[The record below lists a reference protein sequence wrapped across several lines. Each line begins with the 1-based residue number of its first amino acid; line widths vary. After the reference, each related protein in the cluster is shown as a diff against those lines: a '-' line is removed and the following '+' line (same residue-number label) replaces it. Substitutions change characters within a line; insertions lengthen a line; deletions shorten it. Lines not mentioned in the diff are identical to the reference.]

1 MRPICRSTAVLG
13 VVLALAACAVQPPS
27 GPTVMALPG
36 EGKSFEAFQQED
48 QYCRGYA
55 FQMSGGQQTA
65 QAGTDRAVGTAVLGT
80 AVGAG
85 LGAAL
90 GSLSGQMGAGAA
102 IGGAAGALVGSSAG
116 ASSAQASAGG
126 QQQQYDVSYTQ
137 CMYSKGDSVQP
148 SPPGGYAGGYGYSG
162 YSYPGYSYPAYGY
175 PTSGYPAY
183 SGGYYGGP
191 VVVGPTVVIGGG
203 GGGWGGGYGNRGGYY
218 GGGYR
223 GGYGYR
229 HW

>member
-1 MRPICRSTAVLG
+1 MRPIYRSTAVLG
-13 VVLALAACAVQPPS
+13 AVLALAACAVPPPS

-55 FQMSGGQQTA
+55 FQMSGGQQAA
-65 QAGTDRAVGTAVLGT
+65 QAGTDRAVGTAVVGT

-102 IGGAAGALVGSSAG
+102 IGGAAGALVGTSAG
-116 ASSAQASAGG
+116 AGSAQASAGG

-137 CMYSKGDSVQP
+137 CMYSKGDSVQS
-148 SPPGGYAGGYGYSG
+148 SPPSGYAGGYGY
-162 YSYPGYSYPAYGY
+162 PAYGY
-175 PTSGYPAY
+175 PAY
-183 SGGYYGGP
+183 AGGYYGGP
-191 VVVGPTVVIGGG
+191 AVVGPTVVIGGG
-203 GGGWGGGYGNRGGYY
+203 GWGGGYGYRGGY

-223 GGYGYR
+223 GGYGGYGYR
-229 HW
+229 R